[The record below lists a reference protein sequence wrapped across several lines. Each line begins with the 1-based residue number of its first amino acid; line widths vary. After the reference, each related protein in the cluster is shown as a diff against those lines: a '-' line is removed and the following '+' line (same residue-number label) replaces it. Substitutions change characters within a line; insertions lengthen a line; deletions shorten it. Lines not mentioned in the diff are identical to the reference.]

1 MARYSKTRKAENL
14 TARVCRV
21 LEKLENI
28 SGVEIKAFGVR
39 KGTRRVEMPNR
50 WKSSHLELIV
60 HDERAQCIV
69 VETSKP
75 GAIQRILRKR
85 LAEQKVPLAA

>member
-1 MARYSKTRKAENL
+1 MARYSKTCKAEGL
-14 TARVCRV
+14 TACVCRV

-28 SGVEIKAFGVR
+28 AGVEIKAFGAR
-39 KGTRRVEMPNR
+39 KGTRRVEIPGR

-85 LAEQKVPLAA
+85 LTEQRVPLTA